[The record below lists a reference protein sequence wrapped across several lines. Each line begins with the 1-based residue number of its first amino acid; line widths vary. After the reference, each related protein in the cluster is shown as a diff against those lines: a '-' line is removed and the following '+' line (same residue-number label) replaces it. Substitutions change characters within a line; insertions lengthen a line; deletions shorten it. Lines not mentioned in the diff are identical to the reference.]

1 MTAKARLLLVD
12 DDQGLLRLLS
22 MRLESAG
29 YQVHV
34 ACSGEEALA
43 MLPRLNPQVV
53 ITDLR
58 MDGMDG
64 MALFDAIRARD
75 PLLPIVILTAHGTIP
90 DAVEATSR
98 GVFGFLTKPFDGREL
113 LDHIAR
119 ALRLAGGAPEH
130 EAGGGESGR
139 SGLISRSV
147 AMDEMLRQTQ
157 RVADSEANVLIQGE
171 SGTGKEL
178 LARVVHQHSRR
189 AAGPFLAINCGAM
202 PEALLE
208 SELFGHCKG
217 AFSGATQAHKGLFE
231 AASGGTLFL
240 DEVGDMPLAF
250 QTKLLRVIQEQEV
263 RPIGSTR
270 SVAVDVRVISATHRD
285 LEQAVAGGEF
295 RADLFYRLNVVRLD
309 LPPLR
314 DRRDDIPPLVS
325 HFLIRSNERN
335 GRDIKGFSPAA
346 MELLMTS
353 PWPGNVRQ
361 LQNVVEQ
368 AVALA
373 TTDVIPETL
382 VQHALRSQVT
392 RMPSL
397 AEAREQFERQYL
409 EELLQIT
416 AGNVSNAARIAGRN
430 RTEFYKLL
438 RRHRLMP
445 ELFRGF

>member
-1 MTAKARLLLVD
+1 MTTKARLLLVD

-22 MRLESAG
+22 MRLESVG
-29 YQVHV
+29 YHVHR
-34 ACSGEEALA
+34 AASGTEALA
-43 MLPRLNPQVV
+43 MFPRVNPHVV

-58 MDGMDG
+58 MEGMDG
-64 MALFDAIRARD
+64 MGLFDAIRARD
-75 PLLPIVILTAHGTIP
+75 PVLPIIILTAHGTIP

-113 LDHIAR
+113 LDHIDR
-119 ALRLAGGAPEH
+119 ALRLAGGPLETD
-130 EAGGGESGR
+130 EDGEEWRAGM
-139 SGLISRSV
+139 LSRSAV
-147 AMDEMLRQTQ
+147 MDEVLRQTQ
-157 RVADSEANVLIQGE
+157 RIADSEANVLIQGE

-178 LARVVHQHSRR
+178 LARVVHRHSRR
-189 AAGPFLAINCGAM
+189 ANGPFLAINCGAM

-217 AFSGATQAHKGLFE
+217 AFSGATHNHKGLFE

-240 DEVGDMPLAF
+240 DEVGDMPLTF

-270 SVAVDVRVISATHRD
+270 SINVDVRVISATHRD
-285 LEQAVAGGEF
+285 LERAVAEGDF
-295 RADLFYRLNVVRLD
+295 RADLFYRLNVVRLG

-314 DRRDDIPPLVS
+314 ERRDDIPLLAK
-325 HFLIRSNERN
+325 HFLRRSNERS
-335 GRDIKGFSPAA
+335 GRHIKDFSPAA

-368 AVALA
+368 AAALA
-373 TTDVIPETL
+373 TTDVIPENL
-382 VQHALRSQVT
+382 VQHALRSHVT
-392 RMPSL
+392 RFPSL
-397 AEAREQFERQYL
+397 AEARERFEQQYL
-409 EELLQIT
+409 QELLQIT

-438 RRHRLMP
+438 RRHRLLP
-445 ELFRGF
+445 EMFRAS